1 MTMEGSCEKAK
12 LVEGD
17 KLKALAFH
25 ENSTA
30 PVSGLALGCP
40 PDASSPIQVP
50 VSLERVEHPDIGE
63 EEQVMKK
70 SKGEGD
76 VVMDVSDIGFNGFPN
91 GMAGIAGDA
100 VMAVSG
106 DSLGGGDGNMG
117 SKPSFRDMLAGRL
130 GEGLVKTQLS
140 ELDVDMEAGDV
151 QITSVDGTPRLNAS
165 GSTTEE
171 RGTTDELGKSDT
183 LEKFG
188 PWMQVMGRRGRKGVS
203 NRVLHNSEPQHRG
216 VALKPQDSG
225 KFSVLA
231 NLEREVAED
240 TEPPVS
246 DFGLGAESAVVQAPS
261 AGAVTHMGQSLVV
274 GGSVLGEGL
283 GVSCVGLFN
292 GSDLASKVSH
302 DNANEV
308 VARFEVASSERV
320 VPVRGALNPKNHMV
334 VRVLDDGR
342 EKGPSVGRNHKNSV
356 GDSNLKPKV
365 MSRKSLHTAGDKKS
379 VANRRKSNGRS
390 SDKVALGEWIGE
402 LDNKLVQNGKSLD
415 SSTAVEQVEISENP
429 MSSSRWRD
437 NMTFATEM

>member
-1 MTMEGSCEKAK
+1 MVPQLSEE
-12 LVEGD
+12 
-17 KLKALAFH
+17 ALTFPRVASD
-25 ENSTA
+25 STA
-30 PVSGLALGCP
+30 PVSGLALGRP

-70 SKGEGD
+70 SKGEWD

-91 GMAGIAGDA
+91 GMAGIAGDV

-106 DSLGGGDGNMG
+106 DGLGGGDSNMG

-171 RGTTDELGKSDT
+171 RGATDELGKSDT

-188 PWMQVMGRRGRKGVS
+188 PWMQVMGRRARKG
-203 NRVLHNSEPQHRG
+203 
-216 VALKPQDSG
+216 DSG

-231 NLEREVAED
+231 NLEWEVAED

-246 DFGLGAESAVVQAPS
+246 DSGLGAESAVLQAPS

-283 GVSCVGLFN
+283 GVSRVGLFN

-302 DNANEV
+302 DNENEV

-320 VPVRGALNPKNHMV
+320 VPVRGALNPKNHTI

-342 EKGPSVGRNHKNSV
+342 EKGPSVERNHKNSV

-390 SDKVALGEWIGE
+390 SDKVALGEWISE

-429 MSSSRWRD
+429 VLSSRWRD
-437 NMTFATEM
+437 NMTFTTEM